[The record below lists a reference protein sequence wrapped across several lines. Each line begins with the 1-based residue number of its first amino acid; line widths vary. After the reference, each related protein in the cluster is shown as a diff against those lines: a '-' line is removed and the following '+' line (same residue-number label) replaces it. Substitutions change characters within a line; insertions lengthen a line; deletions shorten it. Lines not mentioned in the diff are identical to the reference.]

1 MGANFLQI
9 PRVSDF
15 EMKMKMK
22 MKMMKK
28 KKKKPT
34 STSHL
39 ASRAGNTEERH
50 QGRETKNRVQE
61 L

>member
-9 PRVSDF
+9 SDF

-22 MKMMKK
+22 MKMMK